1 MKHIPPVKSDLVIG
15 VPRSAD
21 RACPPI
27 PPAKIPNPMMM
38 ALAIKRMMRLVM
50 LRVSTSEVEEALA
63 RNSRAVETR
72 GEAAMVSDIFYVLGK
87 KKKIEKMNNFF
98 HNTFEVE

>member
-1 MKHIPPVKSDLVIG
+1 MKHMPPVRSDLERG
-15 VPRSAD
+15 ELRSED

-63 RNSRAVETR
+63 RNSMAVETR
-72 GEAAMVSDIFYVLGK
+72 GESDSALADIFYV
-87 KKKIEKMNNFF
+87 FF
-98 HNTFEVE
+98 VLFFVG